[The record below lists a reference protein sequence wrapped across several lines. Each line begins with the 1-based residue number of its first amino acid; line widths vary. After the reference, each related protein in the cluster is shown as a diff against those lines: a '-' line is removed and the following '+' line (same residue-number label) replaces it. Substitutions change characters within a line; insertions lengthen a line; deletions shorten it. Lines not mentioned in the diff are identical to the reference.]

1 VTTASNAASSAG
13 SVRRSV
19 EAVYRL
25 ESARLIAGL
34 VRIVRDVALAED
46 LAQDALV
53 AALKQWP
60 DEGIPRNPGAWL
72 MSVAKRRAIDHFRR
86 AERADRTNATIGQE
100 LLDAH
105 TSDALAL
112 ATAADHIDDDLLRLM
127 FICCDPAL
135 TTDAQVTLT
144 LRLVG
149 GLTTKEI
156 ARAYVTS
163 EATIQQRIVRAKRTL
178 SEAGVALEEPE
189 PVERAARL
197 VAVLGVT
204 YLIFNEGYTATSGAD
219 WMRPELCEDALR
231 VGRMLAA
238 LAPEEPE
245 VHGLAALMEIQ
256 ASRFAARVGPNGEAV
271 LLLDQNRARWDRL
284 SIRRGLEALARAEA
298 LSQPPGTY
306 VLQAQIAACHA
317 RARRAEDTDWMRIA
331 ALYGELARVMPT
343 AVVELNRAVAVGMA
357 DGPAAGLALVD
368 QLAAV
373 PALQNYNLLPSV
385 RGDLLEKLGR
395 HDEARDEFAR
405 AATMT
410 QNDSERELLERRA
423 GPATRR
429 G

>member
-1 VTTASNAASSAG
+1 
-13 SVRRSV
+13 
-19 EAVYRL
+19 VYRL

-53 AALKQWP
+53 AALAQWP
-60 DEGIPRNPGAWL
+60 DEGIPRAPGAWL
-72 MSVAKRRAIDHFRR
+72 MAVAKRRAVDQFRR
-86 AERADRTNATIGQE
+86 AERAERANASIGRE
-100 LLDAH
+100 LTDTH
-105 TSDALAL
+105 TPDLIAL
-112 ATAADHIDDDLLRLM
+112 ATAADHIEDDLLRLM
-127 FICCDPAL
+127 FICCDPVL
-135 TTDAQVTLT
+135 TADAQVTLT

-149 GLTTKEI
+149 GLTTREI

-163 EATIQQRIVRAKRTL
+163 ESTIQQRIVRAKRNL
-178 SEAGVALEEPE
+178 ADAGVALEEPD
-189 PVERAARL
+189 PAERRDRL
-197 VAVLGVT
+197 HAVLGVT

-238 LAPEEPE
+238 LAPDEPE

-256 ASRFAARVGPNGEAV
+256 ASRFAARIGPDGEPV

-284 SIRRGLEALARAEA
+284 SIQRGLDALARAEA
-298 LSQPPGTY
+298 LASPPGAY

-317 RARRAEDTDWMRIA
+317 RARRADDTDWVRIA
-331 ALYGELARVMPT
+331 ARYGDLVRVMPT

-357 DGPAAGLALVD
+357 HGPAAGLALVD
-368 QLAAV
+368 QLAAL
-373 PALQNYNLLPSV
+373 PALQGYNLLPSV

-395 HDEARDEFAR
+395 HDEARHEFER

-410 QNDSERELLERRA
+410 QNGSERELLERRA
-423 GPATRR
+423 RAATRS

>member
-1 VTTASNAASSAG
+1 MTSATD
-13 SVRRSV
+13 STRRSV

-25 ESARLIAGL
+25 ESPRLIAGL
-34 VRIVRDVALAED
+34 VRMVRDVALAED

-53 AALKQWP
+53 AALAQWP

-72 MSVAKRRAIDHFRR
+72 MAVAKRRAVDHFRR
-86 AERADRTNATIGQE
+86 TERADRAHTAIGQE
-100 LLDAH
+100 LTDAD
-105 TSDALAL
+105 TPDLVAL

-127 FICCDPAL
+127 FICCDPVL

-163 EATIQQRIVRAKRTL
+163 EATIQQRIVRAKRHLTD
-178 SEAGVALEEPE
+178 AGVALEEPD
-189 PVERAARL
+189 PAERHERL

-204 YLIFNEGYTATSGAD
+204 YLIFNEGYTATSGSD
-219 WMRPELCEDALR
+219 WMRPELSEDALR

-238 LAPEEPE
+238 LAPDEPE

-256 ASRFAARVGPNGEAV
+256 ASRFGARVGPGGEPV

-284 SIRRGLEALARAEA
+284 SIRRGFEALARAEA
-298 LSQPPGTY
+298 LDQPPGPY

-317 RARRAEDTDWMRIA
+317 RAARAEDTDWARIA
-331 ALYGELARVMPT
+331 ALYEDLARIMPT
-343 AVVELNRAVAVGMA
+343 AVVQLNRAVAVGMA
-357 DGPAAGLALVD
+357 QGPAAALALVD
-368 QLAAV
+368 RLTAL
-373 PALQNYNLLPSV
+373 PALAGYGLLPSV

-395 HDEARDEFAR
+395 NDEARAEFQR

-410 QNDSERELLERRA
+410 QNASERELLERRA
-423 GPATRR
+423 TAVTEPR
-429 G
+429 